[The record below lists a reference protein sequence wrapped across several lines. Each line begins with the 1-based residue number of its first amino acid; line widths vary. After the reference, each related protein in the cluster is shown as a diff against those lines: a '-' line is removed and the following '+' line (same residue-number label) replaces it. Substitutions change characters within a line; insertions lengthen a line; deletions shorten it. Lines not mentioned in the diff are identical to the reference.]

1 MRRALENAARGWGQV
16 APNPLV
22 GAVVVRDGEVV
33 GEGHHTRY
41 GEAHAEVE
49 ALRRAGGAARGG
61 TMYVTLEPCAHHGKT
76 PPCTEAVIAAGI
88 RRLVYACA
96 DPNPKA
102 RGGAD
107 VLREAGVAVEGGIL
121 EAEAGEANAP
131 FLHAHSPSGEAR
143 PWIALKLALSL
154 DAMLADPD
162 GRSGWI
168 TGPAAREEVH
178 RMRAGYD
185 AVAVGVGTV
194 VADDPLLTVRGP
206 VVPRRPPA
214 RIVFDRS
221 LRTPT
226 GSRLVRTAAES
237 PVWLLCAEAPDPGR
251 ATALEREGVR
261 VLPSASMAGALAVLR
276 SEGIGSLFCEGGA
289 GIAGALLG
297 AEAVDRLLLFYAPLL
312 LGGAGRAAFAAL
324 PGTAIADARRWRHL
338 STAAFG
344 PDTLI
349 TLASE

>member
-1 MRRALENAARGWGQV
+1 MRRALANAERGWGQV

-33 GEGHHTRY
+33 AEAHHTRY

-49 ALRRAGGAARGG
+49 ALRRAGEAARGA

-76 PPCTEAVIAAGI
+76 PPCTDAVIAAGV

-102 RGGAD
+102 RGGAE
-107 VLREAGVAVEGGIL
+107 VLREAGVEVDGGVR
-121 EAEAGEANAP
+121 EDDAREMNAP
-131 FLHAHSPSGEAR
+131 FLHAHAAAGAER

-154 DAMLADPD
+154 DAMLADPE

-168 TGPAAREEVH
+168 TGTAAREEVH

-185 AVAVGVGTV
+185 AVAAGVGTV
-194 VADDPLLTVRGP
+194 LADDPLLTVRGA
-206 VVPRRPPA
+206 VEPRRPPA
-214 RIVFDRS
+214 RVVFDRA
-221 LRTPT
+221 LRTPAA
-226 GSRLVRTAAES
+226 SRLVRTAREA
-237 PVWLLCAEAPDPGR
+237 PVWLLCGEAPDAAR
-251 ATALEREGVR
+251 ARALEREGVR
-261 VLPSASMAGALAVLR
+261 VLPAGSLAAALAVLR
-276 SEGIGSLFCEGGA
+276 AEGIASVFCEGGA
-289 GIAGALLG
+289 GIAGALLD
-297 AEAVDRLLLFYAPLL
+297 AEAVDRLLLFYAPLF

-324 PGTAIADARRWRHL
+324 PSPGIDAARRWRHL